1 MPRTGSSRRPGCG
14 HGLQRCLLL
23 LTRWRCVRNYCWHR
37 NLVISMTA
45 SQPTP
50 RHRVRPAVRR
60 AAWRGTLAVAL
71 VLCLDV
77 GAVVVASSGPAQAAT
92 RTYTYKVC
100 YAGRI
105 VASKPYFQKLVVAT
119 YADSRGW
126 RRADIRFV
134 RKDFTCTRLGNT
146 DFTVYLATGS
156 YIGRFVG
163 CSAAYSCRYGQ
174 RVMINQ
180 QRWLHAVSFWP
191 SSPGRYGYRQM
202 VINHETGHWLGQHHR
217 NCPTPGAN
225 APVMQQQSISL
236 QGCRANA
243 WPLASEIR
251 SVRGTMPG
259 TIPQPSRPVH
269 QTG

>member
-1 MPRTGSSRRPGCG
+1 
-14 HGLQRCLLL
+14 
-23 LTRWRCVRNYCWHR
+23 
-37 NLVISMTA
+37 MTA

-259 TIPQPSRPVH
+259 TIPQPSSIVH
-269 QTG
+269 QTGEI